1 MNDSFISKQ
10 GFRELVANAF
20 HIYFKNAPTL
30 IAICAAVLLPGYLIT
45 DTVGYFAPDDAKA
58 IEAFDFF
65 LRAFLQV
72 VAEIFLVG
80 EISQAA
86 FGQPT
91 SVGRGLTRASARG
104 LGRLIGT
111 NLLAL
116 AVIAVVVLAI
126 GSAGVLLAVA
136 HHEIAGTLVILLGCI
151 AFVLLWVRYI
161 FVSQVVILQ
170 RVYWVSALRA
180 SASLVTGSFWK
191 TLWYGSVFT
200 VTVAFLSYLI
210 AAIPLSPWSED
221 FAGYWLVESII
232 KNAVALLLFVPI
244 SAAFWTLFYYSLR
257 IESDRLTTADIV
269 EIQSFGNL

>member
-45 DTVGYFAPDDAKA
+45 DTVSAFAPDSAKA
-58 IEAFDFF
+58 IQAFDFI

-72 VAEIFLVG
+72 VAELFLVG

-86 FGQPT
+86 FGQST

-126 GSAGVLLAVA
+126 GSAGVLLALA
-136 HHEIAGTLVILLGCI
+136 QHEIVGALVMLAACI
-151 AFVLLWVRYI
+151 AGALLWVRYI
-161 FVSQVVILQ
+161 FVSQVVIQQ
-170 RVYWVSALRA
+170 RVYWLSALRA
-180 SASLVTGSFWK
+180 SASLVAGSFWK
-191 TLWYGSVFT
+191 TLWYGI
-200 VTVAFLSYLI
+200 AFWLAIAVLSYLI
-210 AAIPLSPWSED
+210 KAIPLSPWPEE
-221 FAGYWLVESII
+221 FPGHWLLESII
-232 KNAVALLLFVPI
+232 SNAVALLLVVPI

>member
-58 IEAFDFF
+58 IQAFDFF

-136 HHEIAGTLVILLGCI
+136 HHEIAGTLVLLLGCI